1 MSERVDPEL
10 ELLYERARILAQPV
24 RSEEAK
30 LGHDHVV
37 FVIDDRRYA
46 LDVRFVLEIALAGE
60 VLKIPRVPPFLGV
73 TALRGQYVAVVDL
86 LRWVGT
92 HSGRRLERPYV
103 IICGETQREIALL
116 VDEVLDLRPLDVDHL
131 LAAESRARCALVEE
145 DLWVLDARALLAD
158 ARLSEER
165 EATSQDIRGA

>member
-1 MSERVDPEL
+1 
-10 ELLYERARILAQPV
+10 
-24 RSEEAK
+24 
-30 LGHDHVV
+30 
-37 FVIDDRRYA
+37 
-46 LDVRFVLEIALAGE
+46 
-60 VLKIPRVPPFLGV
+60 
-73 TALRGQYVAVVDL
+73 
-86 LRWVGT
+86 
-92 HSGRRLERPYV
+92 V